1 MDVLKYFYEEPAS
14 LDVLSDD
21 LDPDARRQAGPA
33 LPLEALF
40 EGPRYYRGYLAGT
53 DLATGRIGLTALA
66 HPASFAAPLL
76 DVLEPVWR
84 RVPDAGTAGAVDPAE
99 ARAVLQDPRGT
110 ALLASGGGV
119 AAGALVAAAGPDRR
133 RALPALRSL
142 LDGGAVVL
150 LPEPAHDGFDW
161 SLFAARPLRAVLV
174 DAFRRHPAEG
184 VRRFVIPYRRARG
197 EHRFYFEQW
206 QLDAPLPAYIE
217 EV

>member
-1 MDVLKYFYEEPAS
+1 MDVIKYFYEEPAS
-14 LDVLSDD
+14 LDVLPDD
-21 LDPDARRQAGPA
+21 LDPDARRQSGPA

-40 EGPRYYRGYLAGT
+40 EGTSYYRGYLAGT
-53 DLATGRIGLTALA
+53 DLASGRIGLTALA
-66 HPASFAAPLL
+66 RPASFAVPLL
-76 DVLEPVWR
+76 DVLGPVWR
-84 RVPDAGTAGAVDPAE
+84 CVTDAGAAGAVDPAE
-99 ARAVLQDPRGT
+99 ARTRLQDPRGT
-110 ALLASGGGV
+110 ALLASGGGE
-119 AAGALVAAAGPDRR
+119 ASGALAAAGQDRR

-174 DAFRRHPAEG
+174 DAFRRHPADG

-206 QLDAPLPAYIE
+206 QLDEPLPAYIE